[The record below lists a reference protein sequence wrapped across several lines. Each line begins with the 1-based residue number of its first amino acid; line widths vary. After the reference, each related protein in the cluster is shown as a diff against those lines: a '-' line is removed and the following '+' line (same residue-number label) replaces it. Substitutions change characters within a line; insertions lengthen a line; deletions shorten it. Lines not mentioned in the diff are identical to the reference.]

1 MQSSSLGG
9 SYPGY
14 QGYPYVRPIVTEIPS
29 PEPQAVT
36 IVQPP
41 SQASNPYPRYQGY
54 PYVNPMVTDVPTI
67 DPQTAARW
75 ANLPRRP
82 LQTDG
87 PRAGTSYGP
96 SSPQTT
102 PTRATTP
109 GNAETTKKDIDE
121 TPVVY
126 IDMPEGGSE
135 VSQSIVTPT
144 NDEPEFVQDT
154 IMYDPFE
161 NRRIDAVKDESG
173 SGPSSESG
181 SSSSS
186 HHQAIRPNTLNL
198 AGASSSADT
207 PGPSSSRQTPIM
219 PSFLAKESQV
229 YGGNSSDGFPIS
241 PIPISEFPEPPPAYT
256 ETAVTQSPSPTR
268 DPARETPREP
278 ILEPLRVEPIRRE
291 PVYSPAPMTQVIT
304 SNYSSPVTN
313 LPLSAMN
320 YERKNLIC
328 HHCGSRVH
336 TLVVKENGPVTHVV
350 ACMLFFLFPL
360 SIFCVYCTDY
370 FKYNNHY
377 CPSCNNQIGYVSPV
391 VGKKVNY
398 IT

>member
-1 MQSSSLGG
+1 DMQSSSVGG
-9 SYPGY
+9 TYQGY
-14 QGYPYVRPIVTEIPS
+14 QGYPYVRPIVTEIPTVDA
-29 PEPQAVT
+29 QTVT
-36 IVQPP
+36 IVQPQ

-54 PYVNPMVTDVPTI
+54 PYVNPIVTDVPT
-67 DPQTAARW
+67 
-75 ANLPRRP
+75 
-82 LQTDG
+82 
-87 PRAGTSYGP
+87 
-96 SSPQTT
+96 T
-102 PTRATTP
+102 PTRPNTS
-109 GNAETTKKDIDE
+109 GNAEATKRDIDE

-126 IDMPEGGSE
+126 IDMPEAGSE

-144 NDEPEFVQDT
+144 DNEPEFVQDT

-161 NRRIDAVKDESG
+161 NRRIDVVKDETRSG
-173 SGPSSESG
+173 ASSESG
-181 SSSSS
+181 SSSSL
-186 HHQAIRPNTLNL
+186 HHQAVRPNTLNL
-198 AGASSSADT
+198 AGASSSAET
-207 PGPSSSRQTPIM
+207 PGSSSSRQTPLM

-229 YGGNSSDGFPIS
+229 YGGNTSDGFPLS

-256 ETAVTQSPSPTR
+256 ETAVAQSPSPTR
-268 DPARETPREP
+268 EPVRETPREP
-278 ILEPLRVEPIRRE
+278 ILEPLRVESVRRE

-336 TLVVKENGPVTHVV
+336 TLVVKENGPMTHVI
-350 ACMLFFLFPL
+350 ACVLFFMFPL

-391 VGKKVNY
+391 VGKKLQNNEKYQYLPFLV
-398 IT
+398 

>member
-1 MQSSSLGG
+1 MQSSSVGG
-9 SYPGY
+9 TYQGY
-14 QGYPYVRPIVTEIPS
+14 QGYPYVRPIVTEIPTVDA
-29 PEPQAVT
+29 QTVT

-54 PYVNPMVTDVPTI
+54 PYVNPIVTDVPTV

-96 SSPQTT
+96 SSPQT
-102 PTRATTP
+102 PTRPNTS
-109 GNAETTKKDIDE
+109 GNAEATKRDIDE

-126 IDMPEGGSE
+126 IDMPEAGSE

-144 NDEPEFVQDT
+144 DNEPEFVQDT

-161 NRRIDAVKDESG
+161 NRRIDVVKDETRSG
-173 SGPSSESG
+173 ASSESG
-181 SSSSS
+181 SSSSL
-186 HHQAIRPNTLNL
+186 HHQAVRPNTLNL
-198 AGASSSADT
+198 AGASSSAET
-207 PGPSSSRQTPIM
+207 PGSSSSRQTPLM

-229 YGGNSSDGFPIS
+229 YGGNTSDGFPLS

-256 ETAVTQSPSPTR
+256 ETAVAQSPSPTR
-268 DPARETPREP
+268 EPARETPREP
-278 ILEPLRVEPIRRE
+278 ILEPLRVEPVRRE

-304 SNYSSPVTN
+304 SMTN

-336 TLVVKENGPVTHVV
+336 TLVVKENGPMTHVI
-350 ACMLFFLFPL
+350 ACVLFFM
-360 SIFCVYCTDY
+360 
-370 FKYNNHY
+370 
-377 CPSCNNQIGYVSPV
+377 
-391 VGKKVNY
+391 
-398 IT
+398 